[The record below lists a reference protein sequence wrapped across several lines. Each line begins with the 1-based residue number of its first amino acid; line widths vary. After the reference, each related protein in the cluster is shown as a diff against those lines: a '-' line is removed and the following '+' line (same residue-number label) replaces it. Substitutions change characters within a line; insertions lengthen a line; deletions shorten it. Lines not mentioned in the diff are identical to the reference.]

1 MMLKVDNVCVSYGKA
16 KALKGVSIEVRQGEA
31 VAVIGSNGSG
41 KTTLL
46 NAIVNVVNKSGRVS
60 FLDKDI
66 TNTKTYKI
74 MRMGMAYLPDRRT
87 VFADLSV
94 YDNLIIAAF
103 SKIKSG
109 VQGYFKNESK
119 EIFEMFPNLKD
130 KLYLKAGLLSGGE
143 QQMLSLAQLLLRKPR
158 FIMLDEPSAGLSPKL
173 VKQLFDIIV
182 FMKESGF
189 TVLVVEQNVNKTVKV
204 ADRVYVLK
212 NGVIT
217 DTGNSEDFQDEL
229 RIKRAYFGG

>member
-1 MMLKVDNVCVSYGKA
+1 MLKAEDIRVSYGKA
-16 KALKGVSIEVRQGEA
+16 QALKGVSIEVKEGEA

-46 NAIVNVVNKSGRVS
+46 NAIVNIVSKSGRVV
-60 FLDKDI
+60 FLGEDI
-66 TNTKTYKI
+66 THSKTYKI
-74 MRMGMAYLPDRRT
+74 MRMGMAYLPDKRT

-94 YDNLIIAAF
+94 YDNLAIAAF
-103 SKIKSG
+103 NRIKRESWD
-109 VQGYFKNESK
+109 YFKRESDK
-119 EIFEMFPNLKD
+119 VFDIFPNLKN

-143 QQMLSLAQLLLRKPR
+143 QQMLSIAQLLLRRPK
-158 FIMLDEPSAGLSPKL
+158 FVMLDEPSAGLSPKL
-173 VKQLFDIIV
+173 VKELFNIIV

-189 TVLVVEQNVNKTVKV
+189 TVLVVEQNVNKTIKV

-217 DTGNSEDFQDEL
+217 DEGRACDFQDEL